1 MNRSLLR
8 LATLALTLAGAAFL
22 AVIAVLPSFIT
33 KGSALPL
40 SLQYFL
46 GGTSVLIVEG
56 VALEL
61 VDRLQS
67 QLVMKSYENQSQT
80 SSGPGWT
87 KKERA

>member
-1 MNRSLLR
+1 M
-8 LATLALTLAGAAFL
+8 
-22 AVIAVLPSFIT
+22 V
-33 KGSALPL
+33 
-40 SLQYFL
+40 
-46 GGTSVLIVEG
+46 GGTSVLIVVG